1 MRYWI
6 REVAGWLLVVMGLYI
21 FRQCYVLLTEHA
33 FLEGSTLSVVG
44 IIVFRGGIHLLK
56 IAVAAQVCV
65 QAQADAL
72 RQQAPPTSAA
82 TARGPSRLPVSGRRF
97 S

>member
-6 REVAGWLLVVMGLYI
+6 REAAGWLLVVLGLYI
-21 FRQCYVLLTEHA
+21 FRQCYVLLTDRA
-33 FLEGSTLSVVG
+33 FLEGSTLSLVG

-65 QAQADAL
+65 QAQADVL
-72 RQQAPPTSAA
+72 REQMPSAGA
-82 TARGPSRLPVSGRRF
+82 GSARGPKRLPVSGRRF